1 MVVALPLLDLSGL
14 AQSTTSRVIEAS
26 GTIEARD
33 VVVVAELGG
42 RVVRVAADEGE
53 SVRRGRVLVGLD
65 DSDLA
70 VQITQAQA
78 ALKVAQAE
86 LAQARAGA
94 KPEEIATAQSTLHQA
109 LVQARGSWQQW
120 QDAIRARDNP
130 QELQL
135 RITEAR
141 TALALAERDVEM
153 AEVELEAAEQSRDR
167 EQWASVEYRVAEKGV
182 AAAEELLSVARVT
195 QAGAQAKL
203 TALQAIREKPLIL
216 EAKMHIAEAAYRMAQ
231 ADVVVARTE
240 LAAVQSPP
248 QVEDVAI
255 AEAMVH
261 QDEAVLRTLEV
272 MRERMALR
280 APCDG
285 VVSSR
290 AVEVGEIAAPG
301 APLLTITDLSEI
313 TLKVYV
319 PETQIGRVRL
329 GQEAAILV
337 DSYPGQGFIGQVA
350 HIADGAEFIPRNVQ
364 TKEERA
370 NTVFAVKIILAN
382 PEQRLRPGMPADALL
397 RE

>member
-1 MVVALPLLDLSGL
+1 MVVALPLLDLGGL
-14 AQSTTSRVIEAS
+14 GQSTTSRVIEVS

-42 RVVRVAADEGE
+42 RVVSVSANEGE
-53 SVRRGRVLVGLD
+53 RVRRGQVLVGLD

-70 VQITQAQA
+70 LQITQAQA
-78 ALKVAQAE
+78 GLKVAQAE
-86 LAQARAGA
+86 LAQARAEA
-94 KPEEIATAQSTLHQA
+94 KPEEIAAAQSALHQA

-120 QDAIRARDNP
+120 QDAIQARDNP

-135 RITEAR
+135 RVTEAH
-141 TALALAERDVEM
+141 TALALTERDVEM

-370 NTVFAVKIILAN
+370 NTVFAVKITLAN
-382 PEQRLRPGMPADALL
+382 PEQKLRPGMPADALL